1 MGGWWS
7 RARLRTRVQAGFVL
21 VLLLAAIQ
29 GGVAYVEMDKINEQ
43 STEIERN
50 WLPSVETVGE
60 LKAQVATYRSLRFQ
74 HVLALTAADKTR
86 IAQEL
91 QALDGQ
97 IEAHLGRL
105 KTLSN
110 TDEERALYE
119 RFVTAWQA
127 SRAMRPQ
134 LLALSNDGEV
144 QDAAALLN
152 GPARVHGLQM
162 TEVIDQLV
170 KLNVEGA
177 NAASAEG
184 DAVFARAVW
193 IMGAV
198 WLGMTLLGLVLGARM
213 ATSVAQ
219 PVLQARDAL
228 RAMADGD
235 LHVAMPPSR
244 GDEVGEM
251 IEAMRTMQQQLADLV
266 GRVRQA
272 ADSVATASTQIA
284 QGNQDLSQRTE
295 MQASALEQTAAS
307 MDELASTVQQNADTA
322 NQANSLALRAS
333 DVAREGGA
341 SVEQVIQTMRGITE
355 SSRRIAD
362 IIGTIDGIA
371 FQTNILALNAAVEA
385 ARAGEQGRGFAV
397 VASEVRSLAQRS
409 ATAAREIRQ
418 LITDSVERVEQGNA
432 QVAQAGGTMQGVVQA
447 IGEVASLM
455 QGISSASREQS
466 VGVHQVGEAVSQ
478 MDQVTQQNAALVE
491 EAAAAAQSLSHQ
503 AQELVSAMSAF
514 KTS

>member
-7 RARLRTRVQAGFVL
+7 RARLRTRVQAGYVL
-21 VLLLAAIQ
+21 LLLLAAIQ
-29 GGVAYVEMDKINEQ
+29 GGTAYVEMDQINAQ
-43 STEIERN
+43 STEIDSN

-74 HVLALTAADKTR
+74 HVLALTADDKAR
-86 IAQEL
+86 VNQEL
-91 QALDGQ
+91 QTLDGQ
-97 IEAHLGRL
+97 IEAQLGKL
-105 KTLSN
+105 KALSN
-110 TDEERALYE
+110 TAEEQALYDKFVKAWQNSRAL
-119 RFVTAWQA
+119 W
-127 SRAMRPQ
+127 PQ
-134 LLALSNDGEV
+134 VRSLSNDGEI

-152 GPARVHGLQM
+152 GPARVHGVQM
-162 TEVIDQLV
+162 TEAIEGLV
-170 KLNVEGA
+170 KLNVHGA
-177 NAASAEG
+177 AQASAEG
-184 DAVFARAVW
+184 DAVFERAVW

-213 ATSVAQ
+213 ATSVAR

-228 RAMADGD
+228 RAMAQGD
-235 LHVAMPPSR
+235 LQATMPPQR
-244 GDEVGEM
+244 GDEIGEM
-251 IEAMRTMQQQLADLV
+251 IEAMHTMQKQLADLV

-295 MQASALEQTAAS
+295 TQASALQQTAAS
-307 MDELASTVQQNADTA
+307 MDELSSTVQQNAEHA
-322 NQANSLALRAS
+322 NQANNLALRAS

-409 ATAAREIRQ
+409 ATAAKEIRQ
-418 LITDSVERVEQGNA
+418 LITDSVERVEQGNH

-447 IGEVASLM
+447 IGEVAALM

-466 VGVHQVGEAVSQ
+466 VGVHQVGEAVNQ

-491 EAAAAAQSLSHQ
+491 EAAAAALSLNHQ
-503 AQELVSAMSAF
+503 AQELVSAMSVFRTA
-514 KTS
+514 